1 MGNIQGYTFNAQSVS
16 PEADGRLYEYLLED
30 GRLFGGTITYNGTDI
45 YIAAGLLISKGRVM
59 RVPSTISLATA
70 SSYADGY
77 CRIVVKID
85 LTQAATETTF
95 EQADFR
101 LEYSSTDSWAA
112 LTQQD
117 INDGTSS
124 VYEIEYAVVQ
134 FSNYSVNSL
143 VRILDYSD
151 LAESGRPQL
160 FTVTLLAADW
170 YTELPDAS
178 DEFWHCC
185 DVTVDGLNADEHE
198 VVVYPADA
206 ASGTWLE
213 EHGFYEVAVST
224 GEFTVRADEL
234 PVADSTLQLLY
245 EIKKKGE

>member
-1 MGNIQGYTFNAQSVS
+1 MSNLQGYTFNAQPVS

-30 GRLFGGTITYNGTDI
+30 GRLFGGAITFNGTDI
-45 YIAAGLLISKGRVM
+45 YVAAGLLISKGRLM
-59 RVPSTISLATA
+59 RTPSTVTLETA
-70 SSYADGY
+70 STHSDGY
-77 CRIVVKID
+77 ARIIVRID
-85 LTQAATETTF
+85 LTQEATELTF

-101 LEYSSTDSWAA
+101 LEYAATDSWAA

-124 VYEIEYAVVQ
+124 VYEIEYAVVK
-134 FSNYSVNSL
+134 FENYAIESL
-143 VRILDYSD
+143 VRILDWAD

-160 FTVTLLAADW
+160 YFVTLLAADW
-170 YTELPDAS
+170 YTELPDDN

-185 DVTVDGLNADEHE
+185 DVAVDGLSDTEHE
-198 VVVYPADA
+198 VVVYAADA
-206 ASGTWLE
+206 ASGTWLTK
-213 EHGFYEVAVST
+213 HGFYEIAVSP

-234 PVADSTLQLLY
+234 PEPDSTLQLLY